1 MKWLDGSLIT
11 DSMDEFEQAPGDGGG
26 QGGLAQRFPWGRK
39 ESDTTEQ
46 QQQRRFENIVTPC
59 THSFLCG
66 PPLFLFNILLICRQ
80 TVIYF
85 LSKWIC
91 L

>member
-11 DSMDEFEQAPGDGGG
+11 DSMDEFEHAPGDSGG
-26 QGGLAQRFPWGRK
+26 QGGLAHRFPWGHK

-59 THSFLCG
+59 TRSFLCG
-66 PPLFLFNILLICRQ
+66 QPLFLFNILLISRQ